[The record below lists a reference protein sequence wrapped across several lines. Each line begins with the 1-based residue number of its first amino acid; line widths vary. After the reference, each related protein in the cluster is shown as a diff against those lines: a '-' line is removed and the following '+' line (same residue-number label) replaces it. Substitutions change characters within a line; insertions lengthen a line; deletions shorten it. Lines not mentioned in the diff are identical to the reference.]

1 MPMTPSLAPHRGLQ
15 MPTKL
20 NRLTSSEYPLFNRLN
35 PDRSTDGDADG
46 ICILG
51 SGMPQFKAP
60 TPLNRSDRVVSFRNI
75 EQKDSLSIPSLLF
88 RTTSNMSTMSEE
100 GTSLDGDQSLRTS
113 SETSWRGDAND
124 SDTQLLPSVFSSNI
138 GNTTVPSEKG
148 EETLRSEIRE
158 GRFIKPSIVVDR
170 RPKPVTL
177 QRGSPPIS
185 RVLDLETASSPQIS
199 KVKTRERST
208 SKDSTRSSSSE
219 KKRKRSSSQGSAG
232 EVGCSCKRS
241 RCRKKYCLC
250 FSNGVACEPSCRC
263 QDCGNTPED
272 GLFTGQYLRQGCRC
286 DNSRCRKKY
295 CICFN
300 AGKKCSPF
308 CKCKNCEN
316 FPTTGAKSRD
326 FKSSASNSATTS
338 SHREMGGNEG
348 GLLVDTSLADAAD
361 LKSLY
366 RSETTSE
373 VAAPGFDKV
382 YTDTLRRF
390 IADFFSERGSSTTSY
405 DESLDVSSIFYKDG
419 DEEPFEWASVPEV
432 IRSIKEGRESGVRPC
447 IRLEGYFQC
456 PAYFAPVEDDLHR
469 LLRMSP
475 AEKKYLQRHY
485 EIDAKLASVAVG
497 VRQGGDFKRLGWAL
511 QLTYYEEALCT
522 LRKELVSNSSLRAFV
537 FSDLEGRSFARE
549 KLVPLLTRSSLFT
562 TVHLVTDETDVR
574 QLHLMSTCTHHVISN
589 STFHWWGA
597 WLARTTTDVSRIVV
611 CPDRWPGAFQGFI
624 VPRPWHRI
632 RSTPATARVQMSES
646 TTTPARVDAC
656 DEGDTQMRAA
666 SLVLSFLSR

>member
-1 MPMTPSLAPHRGLQ
+1 MSQILRELKSDLEKIDRAGLQTCVSVGLSLVIESCIRRLEGTTSTNNEILKLLRECSGRLQNARVSRRHLEIGRGSFLEIISETMKEKEKSIALNEAIERWRATNDSAILDSDNADAKSIPRSSSASSLTPVLSTTPFASPDVVCFNEDMPMTPSLAPHRGLQ

-158 GRFIKPSIVVDR
+158 GRFVKPSIVVDR

-316 FPTTGAKSRD
+316 FPTPGAKSRD

-348 GLLVDTSLADAAD
+348 GLLIDTSLADATD

-366 RSETTSE
+366 RSETTSYSQTPLAKRVRLPYSEYSHVSSE
-373 VAAPGFDKV
+373 VAAPGF
-382 YTDTLRRF
+382 
-390 IADFFSERGSSTTSY
+390 GS
-405 DESLDVSSIFYKDG
+405 
-419 DEEPFEWASVPEV
+419 P
-432 IRSIKEGRESGVRPC
+432 
-447 IRLEGYFQC
+447 
-456 PAYFAPVEDDLHR
+456 
-469 LLRMSP
+469 
-475 AEKKYLQRHY
+475 
-485 EIDAKLASVAVG
+485 
-497 VRQGGDFKRLGWAL
+497 
-511 QLTYYEEALCT
+511 
-522 LRKELVSNSSLRAFV
+522 
-537 FSDLEGRSFARE
+537 
-549 KLVPLLTRSSLFT
+549 SLF
-562 TVHLVTDETDVR
+562 
-574 QLHLMSTCTHHVISN
+574 
-589 STFHWWGA
+589 
-597 WLARTTTDVSRIVV
+597 VV
-611 CPDRWPGAFQGFI
+611 
-624 VPRPWHRI
+624 
-632 RSTPATARVQMSES
+632 
-646 TTTPARVDAC
+646 
-656 DEGDTQMRAA
+656 
-666 SLVLSFLSR
+666 